1 MQTKNFPLIFERSKT
16 GRTAYAL
23 SETDIPTF
31 DIGERIGKEFV
42 REEPA
47 DLPEVSELELIRHY
61 TALSNR
67 NLGIDSGFY
76 PLGSWTMKYNPKI
89 NEDIAMLDGYTN
101 IYPLQNPDTVQGALQ
116 VIYDLKE
123 SLKEITGMA
132 EVSLQTATGAQGEC
146 TALLMIRVIHEAN
159 GDWKRTNVISPD

>member
-67 NLGIDSGFY
+67 NFGIESGFY
-76 PLGSWTMKYNPKI
+76 PLGSCTMKYNPKI
-89 NEDIAMLDGYTN
+89 KDRKSTRLNSSHVAISYA
-101 IYPLQNPDTVQGALQ
+101 VFC
-116 VIYDLKE
+116 LK
-123 SLKEITGMA
+123 
-132 EVSLQTATGAQGEC
+132 
-146 TALLMIRVIHEAN
+146 
-159 GDWKRTNVISPD
+159 

>member
-1 MQTKNFPLIFERSKT
+1 FVPLFLLPFTDSAPTVLYTLSLHDALPIFMQTKNFPLIFERSKT

-67 NLGIDSGFY
+67 NFGIDSGFY
-76 PLGSWTMKYNPKI
+76 PLGS
-89 NEDIAMLDGYTN
+89 
-101 IYPLQNPDTVQGALQ
+101 
-116 VIYDLKE
+116 
-123 SLKEITGMA
+123 
-132 EVSLQTATGAQGEC
+132 C
-146 TALLMIRVIHEAN
+146 
-159 GDWKRTNVISPD
+159 